1 MSSIR
6 VYGVVFGVVALAA
19 ACAYSY
25 MRCAERERRRAAN
38 GEQTY
43 WHPSL
48 VGRPAGVP
56 DHVDPNSLAV
66 FGGGPQ
72 QPYPPQGYAQQPY
85 PPHQPPQPQQNFV
98 ATGVPVQSLT
108 RESS

>member
-6 VYGVVFGVVALAA
+6 VYGVVFGVIALAA

-48 VGRPAGVP
+48 VGRPGGVP

-98 ATGVPVQSLT
+98 ATGVPVQSQYP
-108 RESS
+108 RI

>member
-6 VYGVVFGVVALAA
+6 VYGVVFGVIALAA

-48 VGRPAGVP
+48 VGRPGGVP

-72 QPYPPQGYAQQPY
+72 QPYTPQGHVQPY
-85 PPHQPPQPQQNFV
+85 PPHQPPQAQHNFV
-98 ATGVPVQSLT
+98 ATGVPVQSQYP
-108 RESS
+108 RI